1 MRAIGRQ
8 RDLAGQLRPR
18 DRLAAALAVSVAFGL
33 PLLAASVG
41 LLGIVAL
48 LGLGQV
54 FGTLETCASLG
65 CVAVWAWVGVRAL
78 LFGLFG
84 LFAVGAL
91 RLVFGIA
98 RPAAHFDAIE
108 IERQEAPE
116 LFRGLDRTADACGAK
131 RVERL
136 LVSSQC
142 NAAVERSVAFLPSRR
157 APRLML
163 GLPLLEALPED
174 ELMSVVA
181 HEFGH
186 VIHDGF
192 WSGALARSCTL
203 VTHMT
208 AVLGRVGLGGL
219 ATKLAE
225 HWHAATDNV
234 RMRVCRR
241 AEQAADACAARV
253 AGAEVAAAA
262 LIRSTIV
269 TRAENAI
276 LRKACDRVRVAAAP
290 DVRPDIWLRRWQSRF
305 ERRRHRGDIVRAA
318 LIWRTG
324 RADSHP
330 VLADRLAALGVT
342 PRLPVPLTRPASAL
356 LGASLPVVRAR
367 TYRAWRQSIEPG
379 WSETHLH
386 MRWLARRLAEL
397 DGQARSGPLATLEV
411 LERADI
417 AWRLLPP
424 RAAIAPLRD
433 AIRRTGAWPRLVFRL
448 ATCLTETRD
457 EEGFWLMLDLA
468 EGTSELAAEAAAT
481 VADRHARDGDL
492 ERAHT
497 FVRRRE
503 RRAERFVS
511 GFEVDAPLLAPALS
525 PGALRLL
532 LTVAEMHA
540 SITTVHAARRSEA
553 RIDGGA
559 PHVLVVDHLPGLAP
573 DEALLM
579 RDRLS
584 EQLALLPFQV
594 SLIGENCWLDR
605 RLAARVRR
613 LPGSQIFSPTQSDRA
628 GDEDLDAPACRAL
641 GPVAA
646 PTRAAA

>member
-1 MRAIGRQ
+1 
-8 RDLAGQLRPR
+8 
-18 DRLAAALAVSVAFGL
+18 
-33 PLLAASVG
+33 
-41 LLGIVAL
+41 
-48 LGLGQV
+48 
-54 FGTLETCASLG
+54 
-65 CVAVWAWVGVRAL
+65 
-78 LFGLFG
+78 
-84 LFAVGAL
+84 
-91 RLVFGIA
+91 
-98 RPAAHFDAIE
+98 
-108 IERQEAPE
+108 
-116 LFRGLDRTADACGAK
+116 
-131 RVERL
+131 
-136 LVSSQC
+136 
-142 NAAVERSVAFLPSRR
+142 
-157 APRLML
+157 ML

-192 WSGALARSCTL
+192 WSGALARSCSL
-203 VTHMT
+203 VTRMT
-208 AVLGRVGLGGL
+208 AVLGQIGLGGL
-219 ATKLAE
+219 ATQLAE

-234 RMRVCRR
+234 RMRVCRS
-241 AEQAADACAARV
+241 AERAADACAARV

-269 TRAENAI
+269 TRAETAI
-276 LRKACDRVRVAAAP
+276 QRKACDRVRVAAAP

-397 DGQARSGPLATLEV
+397 DRQARSGPLATLEV

-448 ATCLTETRD
+448 ATCLSETRD

-468 EGTSELAAEAAAT
+468 EGASELAAEAAAT
-481 VADRHARDGDL
+481 VADRLARDGDL

-497 FVRRRE
+497 YVRRREHEQARE
-503 RRAERFVS
+503 RRAERSVS
-511 GFEVDAPLLAPALS
+511 GFEVGAPLLAPALS
-525 PGALRLL
+525 PGALGLL
-532 LTVAEMHA
+532 LTVTEMHA
-540 SITTVHAARRSEA
+540 SIAMVHAARRSEA
-553 RIDGGA
+553 RVDGGA
-559 PHVLVVDHLPGLAP
+559 PHVLVVDALPGLAP

-613 LPGSQIFSPTQSDRA
+613 LPCSQIFSPTRSDGARD
-628 GDEDLDAPACRAL
+628 GVLDASACRAL